1 MKKGLSI
8 ILLFVVST
16 IFVGSLLSVVFMNH
30 NKPMKKCPLA
40 RLTGNSQCLFNTS
53 KDMTAIIGHIVSIN
67 NSTLVIIS
75 EDLRNLVLLF
85 LSSIVVF
92 AIWNTNR
99 KIAELFFKQN
109 NFREFNIHNNKAW
122 FHQMPKFL
130 LNWLKMKT
138 RGQIAILQFGAYNN
152 S

>member
-16 IFVGSLLSVVFMNH
+16 IFVGSLLSVVLMNH

-40 RLTGNSQCLFNTS
+40 RLTGNTQCLFNTS
-53 KDMTAIIGHIVSIN
+53 KDTTAIIGHIASI
-67 NSTLVIIS
+67 SISILAIDS
-75 EDLRNLVLLF
+75 EDLHNLLMLF
-85 LSSIVVF
+85 ISSIVVF
-92 AIWNTNR
+92 IIWNTNR
-99 KIAELFFKQN
+99 KISELFFKQN
-109 NFREFNIHNNKAW
+109 NFREINIHNNRAW
-122 FHQMPKFL
+122 FPLIPKFL

-138 RGQIAILQFGAYNN
+138 RGQIDMFQVGAYNN